1 MLKSQ
6 GILPQCRLCSGFVNT
21 LLTLLRSEAASRPRQ
36 CPNSDVLASCTLQE
50 LSRAFYI
57 PFELVFL
64 ALALRAISERMLQKL
79 VFLVLSSREA
89 SGERRTLAQG
99 LSTLLT
105 PLRSC
110 WSLGLLVS
118 KQPKSPAYEAHLL
131 FSLSWVWDRWDLACS
146 LPAEAF

>member
-6 GILPQCRLCSGFVNT
+6 GILPQCHLCSGFVNT

-36 CPNSDVLASCTLQE
+36 CPNSDVSASCTLQE

-79 VFLVLSSREA
+79 VFLVLSSWEA
-89 SGERRTLAQG
+89 SGERCTLRRGSAHCSHHFSHAG
-99 LSTLLT
+99 AWGCLSA
-105 PLRSC
+105 SN
-110 WSLGLLVS
+110 
-118 KQPKSPAYEAHLL
+118 PK
-131 FSLSWVWDRWDLACS
+131 V
-146 LPAEAF
+146 LPMKPISFAL